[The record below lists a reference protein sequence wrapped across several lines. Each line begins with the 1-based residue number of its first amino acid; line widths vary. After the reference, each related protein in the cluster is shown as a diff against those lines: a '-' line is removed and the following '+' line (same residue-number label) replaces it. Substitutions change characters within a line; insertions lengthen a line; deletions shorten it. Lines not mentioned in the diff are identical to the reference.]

1 MEVLI
6 LNGTSLNS
14 QDSIMAV
21 YGDGRDWRFKVS
33 LFQAVKQVM
42 VFIGLI

>member
-14 QDSIMAV
+14 LNEFIVV
-21 YGDGRDWRFKVS
+21 YDGSHSWRF
-33 LFQAVKQVM
+33 QVQ
-42 VFIGLI
+42 LIIMFEGGGHI